1 MITIKK
7 ETKQSIKYLLV
18 ITCILALIFLGLYK
32 LISYG
37 EYTEEYSYELEEI
50 KSGTY
55 AIYNTVSSTTPAHN
69 YNVVT
74 ICYNGQIHVF
84 QGTVNICQT
93 SNKPHA
99 DIISRPHMN
108 YNDEITIYVPKGTVE
123 FAEGIGTR

>member
-1 MITIKK
+1 MRIIKE
-7 ETKQSIKYLLV
+7 ETKEYIKYLLI
-18 ITCILALIFLGLYK
+18 ITCILTLIFFGLYK

-37 EYTEEYSYELEEI
+37 EYAEEYSYELEEI
-50 KSGTY
+50 KSGAY

-93 SNKPHA
+93 NNKPHA

-123 FAEGIGTR
+123 FAEGVGVR

>member
-1 MITIKK
+1 MREIKK
-7 ETKQSIKYLLV
+7 ETKESIKCLFIIMCV
-18 ITCILALIFLGLYK
+18 LALMYLAVFK
-32 LISYG
+32 LFSYAN
-37 EYTEEYSYELEEI
+37 YTEEYSYELEEI

-93 SNKPHA
+93 NNKPHA

-108 YNDEITIYVPKGTVE
+108 YNDEITIYVPKGTIE
-123 FAEGIGTR
+123 FAEGVGVR